1 MPKGIKRLV
10 QRIPSNAAKHRSDG
24 SGAFRL
30 PGPYPLV
37 LDALKLILARR
48 EERRIAAD
56 LCEPRERT
64 NNGCR
69 EPKEFRRPYYGR
81 GLLNPIWCQGAK
93 KLPYIGKIVVLLYE
107 TKV

>member
-1 MPKGIKRLV
+1 MRLNTARREAV
-10 QRIPSNAAKHRSDG
+10 PFAS
-24 SGAFRL
+24 L
-30 PGPYPLV
+30 VPYPLV

-69 EPKEFRRPYYGR
+69 EPEEFRRPDDAY
-81 GLLNPIWCQGAK
+81 
-93 KLPYIGKIVVLLYE
+93 VS
-107 TKV
+107 